1 MDIRTPTPRDGAAK
15 VRNFPQAPS
24 AEPDWAELIER
35 LWKERDT
42 LVRDFLERFQAVSY
56 DEALVPEE
64 DIYQTAAD
72 SMDMFLL
79 QLAGAPLPPDLQALP
94 RAVAVRRA
102 RQGVPLNAFL
112 EAVRNDF
119 RVLWKGL
126 ERVAREDRMD
136 VLVANM
142 DRLLDTVEGYV
153 SSIQQAFAEEEALL
167 ARNKQ
172 LYRQRLLTRLF
183 DHANPADLP
192 DIAAALGV
200 GISDTFEVLAVTGD
214 AVTQAQQQ
222 YESDRRTFMFEKS
235 GALYLFRVVRKEHTW
250 LQKQPDFSAG
260 YIPKA
265 AGLSA
270 VPKAASSAL
279 VLATHLAPG
288 TRLGTVADTWMGV
301 AAEMLEKT
309 LPDFAAPVWNALD
322 KCSPHERQRLLDV
335 AVSYG
340 RTGSVKLTSEELYC
354 HRNTVVN
361 RLNALQEVI
370 GLDLTVP
377 AQAALALVSIASYE
391 QPAL

>member
-1 MDIRTPTPRDGAAK
+1 MDTLPPTSTAGKAK
-15 VRNFPQAPS
+15 VRSFPQEPS
-24 AEPDWAELIER
+24 TEPDWIELIER

-42 LVRDFLERFQAVSY
+42 LVSDFLERFQAVSY

-126 ERVAREDRMD
+126 ERVARDDRMD

-192 DIAAALGV
+192 DIASALGV
-200 GISDTFEVLAVTGD
+200 RITDTFEVLAVTGD

-222 YESDRRTFMFEKS
+222 YEPDRRTFMFEKS
-235 GALYLFRVVRKEHTW
+235 GALFLFRVVRKEKTW
-250 LQKQPDFSAG
+250 LQNQPDFSAG
-260 YIPKA
+260 YIPA
-265 AGLSA
+265 AEGLAA

-279 VLATHLAPG
+279 VLATHLPPG

-301 AAEMLEKT
+301 AAEMLEKS

-335 AVSYG
+335 ALSYG
-340 RTGSVKLTSEELYC
+340 RTGSVKLTAEELYC

-361 RLNALQEVI
+361 RINALQEVI

-377 AQAALALVSIASYE
+377 AQAALALVSIARYE
-391 QPAL
+391 PPSL

>member
-1 MDIRTPTPRDGAAK
+1 MDTRTPASAAGQAK
-15 VRNFPQAPS
+15 VRNFPQAAS
-24 AEPDWAELIER
+24 TDSDWAELIER
-35 LWKERDT
+35 LWKERDA

-64 DIYQTAAD
+64 DVYQTAVD

-126 ERVAREDRMD
+126 ERVAREDHMD

-183 DHANPADLP
+183 DHANPADFP
-192 DIAAALGV
+192 DLAAALGV
-200 GISDTFEVLAVTGD
+200 PVSDTFEVLAVTGD
-214 AVTQAQQQ
+214 AVAQAQQQ

-235 GALYLFRVVRKEHTW
+235 GALYLFRVVRKDQTW
-250 LQKQPDFSAG
+250 QQNLPAFSAG
-260 YIPKA
+260 YMPQA
-265 AGLSA
+265 EGLGA
-270 VPKAASSAL
+270 VPKAASCAL
-279 VLATHLAPG
+279 VLAAHVPPG
-288 TRLGTVADTWMGV
+288 TRLGTMAETWMGV
-301 AAEMLEKT
+301 AAEMLEKV
-309 LPDFAAPVWNALD
+309 LPDFAAPVWKALD

-335 AVSYG
+335 ALSYG

-377 AQAALALVSIASYE
+377 AQAALALVSISSYKP
-391 QPAL
+391 PAL

>member
-1 MDIRTPTPRDGAAK
+1 MDTRTSTPTVGAAK
-15 VRNFPQAPS
+15 ARDFPQAPS
-24 AEPDWAELIER
+24 AEPDWAELIGR

-64 DIYQTAAD
+64 DIYQTAVD

-112 EAVRNDF
+112 EAIRNDF

-126 ERVAREDRMD
+126 ERVAREDHMD

-183 DHANPADLP
+183 DHAKPADLP
-192 DIAAALGV
+192 DVASALGV
-200 GISDTFEVLAVTGD
+200 GPSDAFEVLAVTGD
-214 AVTQAQQQ
+214 AVTQALQQ

-235 GALYLFRVVRKEHTW
+235 GALYLFRVVRKETW
-250 LQKQPDFSAG
+250 LQNPPDFSAG

-288 TRLGTVADTWMGV
+288 TRLGTMADTWMGV
-301 AAEMLEKT
+301 AAEMLEKA

-335 AVSYG
+335 ALSYG

-391 QPAL
+391 QPPL

>member
-1 MDIRTPTPRDGAAK
+1 MDTLPPTSTAGKAQ
-15 VRNFPQAPS
+15 VRKFPQSPS
-24 AEPDWAELIER
+24 TEPDWTELIER

-42 LVRDFLERFQAVSY
+42 LVSDFLERFQAVSY

-79 QLAGAPLPPDLQALP
+79 QLAGARLPPDLQALP

-172 LYRQRLLTRLF
+172 LYLQRLLTRLF
-183 DHANPADLP
+183 DHANPSDLP
-192 DIAAALGV
+192 DIASALGV
-200 GISDTFEVLAVTGD
+200 RITDTFEVLAVTGD
-214 AVTQAQQQ
+214 AVTQAVQQ

-235 GALYLFRVVRKEHTW
+235 GALYLFRVVRKEQTW
-250 LQKQPDFSAG
+250 LRKQPDFSAG

-265 AGLSA
+265 EGLAA

-279 VLATHLAPG
+279 VLATHLSPG
-288 TRLGTVADTWMGV
+288 TRLGTMADTWMGV
-301 AAEMLEKT
+301 AAEMLEDS

-335 AVSYG
+335 ALSYG

-361 RLNALQEVI
+361 RLNALQELI

-377 AQAALALVSIASYE
+377 VQAALALVSIARYE
-391 QPAL
+391 PPAL

>member
-1 MDIRTPTPRDGAAK
+1 MDTRTPPSAAGQAK

-24 AEPDWAELIER
+24 IDSDWAELIER
-35 LWKERDT
+35 LWKERDA

-64 DIYQTAAD
+64 DVYQTAVD

-79 QLAGAPLPPDLQALP
+79 QLAGAALPPDLQALP

-126 ERVAREDRMD
+126 ERVAREDHMD

-183 DHANPADLP
+183 DHANPADFP
-192 DIAAALGV
+192 DLAAALGV
-200 GISDTFEVLAVTGD
+200 RVSDTFEVLAVTGD
-214 AVTQAQQQ
+214 AVAQAQQQ

-235 GALYLFRVVRKEHTW
+235 GALYLFRVVRKEQSW
-250 LQKQPDFSAG
+250 QQNLPAFSAG
-260 YIPKA
+260 YMPKA
-265 AGLSA
+265 EGLGA

-279 VLATHLAPG
+279 VLAAHVPSG
-288 TRLGTVADTWMGV
+288 IRLGTMAETWMGV
-301 AAEMLEKT
+301 AAEMLEKV

-335 AVSYG
+335 ALSYG

-377 AQAALALVSIASYE
+377 AQAALALVSISSYE
-391 QPAL
+391 PPTL

>member
-1 MDIRTPTPRDGAAK
+1 MDSLPTASPAGKAQ
-15 VRNFPQAPS
+15 VRKFPPAPS
-24 AEPDWAELIER
+24 TEPDWAELIER

-42 LVRDFLERFQAVSY
+42 LVSDFLERFEAVSY

-64 DIYQTAAD
+64 DVYQTAVD

-79 QLAGAPLPPDLQALP
+79 QLAGAPLPPDLKVLP
-94 RAVAVRRA
+94 RTVAVRRA

-192 DIAAALGV
+192 DIASALGV
-200 GISDTFEVLAVTGD
+200 RITDTFEVLAVTGD
-214 AVTQAQQQ
+214 AVTKAVQQ

-235 GALYLFRVVRKEHTW
+235 GALYLFRVARKEQTW

-265 AGLSA
+265 EGLAA
-270 VPKAASSAL
+270 VPRAASSAL
-279 VLATHLAPG
+279 VLATHLLPG
-288 TRLGTVADTWMGV
+288 TRMGTMADTWMGV
-301 AAEMLEKT
+301 AAEMLEKS

-335 AVSYG
+335 ALSYG

-377 AQAALALVSIASYE
+377 DQAALALVSMARYE
-391 QPAL
+391 PPPL

>member
-1 MDIRTPTPRDGAAK
+1 MDTRTPTSTAGEVK
-15 VRNFPQAPS
+15 VRKFPQEPS
-24 AEPDWAELIER
+24 TEPEWAELIER
-35 LWKERDT
+35 LWKERDA

-64 DIYQTAAD
+64 DVYQTAVD

-79 QLAGAPLPPDLQALP
+79 QLAGAPLPPDLKALP
-94 RAVAVRRA
+94 RAVAIRRA

-126 ERVAREDRMD
+126 ERVAREDHMD

-167 ARNKQ
+167 ARNKL

-183 DHANPADLP
+183 DHANPADLQ
-192 DIAAALGV
+192 DIASALGV
-200 GISDTFEVLAVTGD
+200 RTSDIFEVLAVTGD

-222 YESDRRTFMFEKS
+222 YEADRRTFMFEKS
-235 GALYLFRVVRKEHTW
+235 GALYLFRTVRKEQTW
-250 LQKQPDFSAG
+250 LQNSPDFSAG

-265 AGLSA
+265 EGLAA

-279 VLATHLAPG
+279 VLATHLSPG
-288 TRLGTVADTWMGV
+288 TRLGTMADTWMGV

-309 LPDFAAPVWNALD
+309 LPDFAAPVRNALD

-335 AVSYG
+335 ALSYG

-377 AQAALALVSIASYE
+377 AQAALALVSIARYE
-391 QPAL
+391 SSSL

>member
-1 MDIRTPTPRDGAAK
+1 MDALPPTSAARK
-15 VRNFPQAPS
+15 AQVREFPQTPS
-24 AEPDWAELIER
+24 TEPDWAELIER

-42 LVRDFLERFQAVSY
+42 LVSDFLERFQAVSY
-56 DEALVPEE
+56 EEALVPEE
-64 DIYQTAAD
+64 DIYQTAVD

-200 GISDTFEVLAVTGD
+200 RITDTFEVLAVTGD

-222 YESDRRTFMFEKS
+222 YEPDRRTFMFEKS
-235 GALYLFRVVRKEHTW
+235 GTLYLFRVVRKEQTW
-250 LQKQPDFSAG
+250 HQKQPDFSAG

-265 AGLSA
+265 EGLAA
-270 VPKAASSAL
+270 VPKAASSAR
-279 VLATHLAPG
+279 VLATHLPPG
-288 TRLGTVADTWMGV
+288 TRLGTIADTWMGV
-301 AAEMLEKT
+301 AAEMLDKS
-309 LPDFAAPVWNALD
+309 LPDFAVPVWNALD

-335 AVSYG
+335 ALSYG

-377 AQAALALVSIASYE
+377 AQAALALVSIARYE
-391 QPAL
+391 PPSL